1 MAYVESVGLI
11 VSLFS
16 LPLLG
21 FLLGKRFTVARL
33 AAEQDRADEVRD
45 IHELIQHNSEDVSDQ
60 VRSIY
65 QVIDQIQ
72 NNNPRTTT

>member
-16 LPLLG
+16 LPLL
-21 FLLGKRFTVARL
+21 
-33 AAEQDRADEVRD
+33 AAEQDRADEVRGL
-45 IHELIQHNSEDVSDQ
+45 HELIQHNSEDVSDQ